1 MKQVATPWKKR
12 KEENHR
18 AVLKLEI
25 DYELAVLFEAIQES
39 DQEKIKKSKAKLEQL
54 RKDMLS
60 LEVS

>member
-25 DYELAVLFEAIQES
+25 DYELAVLYEAIQDS
-39 DQEKIKKSKAKLEQL
+39 DQDKMKKSKSKLEQL
-54 RKDMLS
+54 RKEMLS
-60 LEVS
+60 LGV